1 MRTGKIWLLA
11 FVLVS
16 VGMCFGAA
24 LFHWNCSKLHNCE
37 GPFDFFGSSTVASG
51 AFAGHT
57 DSSGAAPPAVQP
69 APAIQAPPGKVAG
82 EPQPGS
88 EEHLLKLQET
98 VLHEIETSNAKTKEM
113 LDFALLA
120 VGFVGSLVIA
130 IFGYFGWTTAQEIK
144 DQKAKAAE
152 LIKSLDERQQQAID
166 ALTKFKGAQA
176 AIASDILS
184 SIAPKLGQIANY
196 GMKIAEFAGSQWDG
210 MSHEDRI
217 RNCLEAA
224 DALQAADL
232 GSEASAALSFIRA
245 RQGTAFLAVGDL
257 GAAISALEESCSCNV
272 RNKPDRPYNLAC
284 AYAKFSQVPGS
295 ADTYTDKA
303 VTLLK
308 QCLDLCTN
316 EPIGSTISRAY
327 FLAKIKEDDLKR
339 RDSDLDPIRNSTKF
353 KAFVATL

>member
-1 MRTGKIWLLA
+1 MGNGKIWLLA

-24 LFHWNCSKLHNCE
+24 LFHWNCSQLHNCE
-37 GPFDFFGSSTVASG
+37 GPFDFFGSSSVASG
-51 AFAGHT
+51 ANAAQ
-57 DSSGAAPPAVQP
+57 SGAAPLSVQP
-69 APAIQAPPGKVAG
+69 ASVG
-82 EPQPGS
+82 PQPSS
-88 EEHLLKLQET
+88 EEHLLKLQDT
-98 VLHEIETSNAKTKEM
+98 VLHEVEASNAKTKEM

-120 VGFVGSLVIA
+120 VGFIGSLVIA
-130 IFGYFGWTTAQEIK
+130 IFGYFGWNTAQEIK

-166 ALTKFKGAQA
+166 ALAKFKGAQA
-176 AIASDILS
+176 AIASDILN

-196 GMKIAEFAGSQWDG
+196 GMKIAEFAGSQWDD

-232 GSEASAALSFIRA
+232 GAEASAALSFIRA

-257 GAAISALEESCSCNV
+257 TAAVNALEESCRCNT

-284 AYAKFSQVPGS
+284 AYSRFSQVPGS
-295 ADTYTDKA
+295 TDSYTDKA

-308 QCLDLCTN
+308 RCLELCTD
-316 EPIGSTISRAY
+316 EPIGSTVSRAY
-327 FLAKIKEDDLKR
+327 FVAKIKETDVDKR
-339 RDSDLDPIRNSTKF
+339 DRDLDPIRNSTKF
-353 KAFVATL
+353 KEFVAAQ

>member
-1 MRTGKIWLLA
+1 LGNGKIWLLA
-11 FVLVS
+11 LVLVS

-37 GPFDFFGSSTVASG
+37 GPFDFFGSSTIASG
-51 AFAGHT
+51 ATPA
-57 DSSGAAPPAVQP
+57 GAAAPAVQP
-69 APAIQAPPGKVAG
+69 APVIQESGGKVAG
-82 EPQPGS
+82 VPQPSS

-98 VLHEIETSNAKTKEM
+98 VLHEIEASNAKTKEM
-113 LDFALLA
+113 LDFALLT
-120 VGFVGSLVIA
+120 VGFVGSLIIA

-144 DQKAKAAE
+144 EQKAKAAD
-152 LIKSLDERQQQAID
+152 LIKSLGEGQKQADD
-166 ALTKFKGAQA
+166 ALAKFKGAQA

-184 SIAPKLGQIANY
+184 SIAPRLGQIANY
-196 GMKIAEFAGSQWDG
+196 GMKIAEFAGSQWES

-224 DALQAADL
+224 DALKAAEL
-232 GSEASAALSFIRA
+232 GEEASAALSFIRA

-257 GAAISALEESCSCNV
+257 GAAVNALEESCRCNV

-295 ADTYTDKA
+295 TDSYTDKA
-303 VTLLK
+303 VALLK

-327 FLAKIKEDDLKR
+327 FLAKIKEDDVKR

-353 KAFVATL
+353 KEFVAAQ

>member
-1 MRTGKIWLLA
+1 LSNGKIWLLA
-11 FVLVS
+11 LVLVS

-37 GPFDFFGSSTVASG
+37 GPFDFFGSSTIASG
-51 AFAGHT
+51 ATSA
-57 DSSGAAPPAVQP
+57 GAAAAPLQP
-69 APAIQAPPGKVAG
+69 APVVAQASAGKVAG
-82 EPQPGS
+82 ESQPSG

-98 VLHEIETSNAKTKEM
+98 VLHEIESSNAKTKEM
-113 LDFALLA
+113 LDFALLT
-120 VGFVGSLVIA
+120 VGFVGSLIIA
-130 IFGYFGWTTAQEIK
+130 IFGYFGWNTAQEIK
-144 DQKAKAAE
+144 EQKAKAAD
-152 LIKSLDERQQQAID
+152 LIKTLAEGQKQADD
-166 ALTKFKGAQA
+166 ALTKFKGAQT

-184 SIAPKLGQIANY
+184 NIAPKLGQIANY
-196 GMKIAEFAGSQWDG
+196 GMKIAEFAGSQWAD

-224 DALQAADL
+224 DALKAAEL
-232 GSEASAALSFIRA
+232 GEEASAALSFIRA

-257 GAAISALEESCSCNV
+257 GAAVKALEESCRCNV

-295 ADTYTDKA
+295 ADSSTEKA
-303 VTLLK
+303 VALLK

-327 FLAKIKEDDLKR
+327 FLAKIKQGER
-339 RDSDLDPIRNSTKF
+339 RDSDLDPIRNSPKF
-353 KAFVATL
+353 KEFVAAQ